1 MHKFLVRQLK
11 HFGIEE
17 TELSEKMI
25 QLLGAIS
32 GYYDQLEGDRKMF
45 EGSLK
50 LISEELLNKNKI
62 LQKEN
67 EDRIQQTK
75 NLSDTKI
82 ALMNVLED
90 MRETQ
95 ESLVKKSNI
104 LKNAEKIA
112 SIGTWSWDL
121 YTDKAEYS
129 DGVVGVLGFVPD
141 LSVKK
146 SIEQM
151 IRLTDENDADFL
163 EKTLKDFIKGKE
175 TELSNLDYKIKKDT
189 GENLVLRLNLKKI
202 NPYAGTIRIQGTL
215 QNVTEQAEALE
226 NVRVLNELRQKFIQ
240 IVSHQLRTPL
250 TAIRWNLESL
260 YQGDLEPLKESQK
273 QFVRVT
279 LSASTR
285 VIDRI
290 NDMLTAMDIEEG
302 KVFLHY
308 DSFMIEPLFR
318 SVYDAFQSSCD
329 LHKIT
334 AEYTQSKNPIPTI
347 EGDAEKIRE
356 VFEKLFENA
365 ISYTEPDGKI
375 KASLEQKNDK
385 IRFEITDTGIGIP
398 IEEQEKIFTRFFRAS
413 NASQML
419 TDASGVGLSVA
430 KYFIE
435 QHGGQI
441 GFTSK
446 EGKGTTFWF
455 EIPIEPNQKHAV

>member
-17 TELSEKMI
+17 AELSEKTV
-25 QLLGAIS
+25 QLLEAIS
-32 GYYDQLEGDRKMF
+32 AYYVQLEGDRTMF

-50 LISEELLNKNKI
+50 LISEELLLKNQI
-62 LQKEN
+62 LEKEN
-67 EDRIQQTK
+67 KEREDQTK
-75 NLSDTKI
+75 KLSDTKI

-90 MRETQ
+90 MKETQ
-95 ESLVKKSNI
+95 NSLVKKSDI
-104 LKNAEKIA
+104 LRRAEKIA
-112 SIGTWSWDL
+112 GIGTWNWNID
-121 YTDKAEYS
+121 TDKAEYS
-129 DGVVGVLGFVPD
+129 EGIVDVLGFEPD
-141 LSVKK
+141 ISVKK
-146 SIEQM
+146 SIKQM
-151 IRLTDENDADFL
+151 IELTNENNEVIL
-163 EKTLKDFIKGKE
+163 KKTISDFINGNE
-175 TELSNLDYKIKKDT
+175 TELSNLDYKFKKTTDNT
-189 GENLVLRLNLKKI
+189 LFLRLNLKKTTSASGAI
-202 NPYAGTIRIQGTL
+202 KIQGTL
-215 QNVTEQAEALE
+215 QNITDQAEALE
-226 NVRVLNELRQKFIQ
+226 NIRVLNELRQKFIQ

-260 YQGDLEPLKESQK
+260 YQGDLEPLKDSQK
-273 QFVRVT
+273 QFVHVT

-318 SVYDAFQSSCD
+318 SVYDAFQSKCD

-334 AEYTQSKNPIPTI
+334 SKYTQSKNQIPAI
-347 EGDAEKIRE
+347 DGDAEKIRE
-356 VFEKLFENA
+356 VFEKMFENA
-365 ISYTEPDGKI
+365 ISYTEPDGEI
-375 KASLEQKNDK
+375 TASLEQKDDK

-398 IEEQEKIFTRFFRAS
+398 KEEQEKIFTRFFRAS

-455 EIPIEPNQKHAV
+455 EIPISKT